1 MTRQEFYNQ
10 AVISAMQGLLAASGN
25 YSDGLIDDPV
35 DNTTNLAIQYAE
47 ALTLKVYG
55 EEIVWPKERVY

>member
-1 MTRQEFYNQ
+1 MTREQFYNQ
-10 AVISAMQGLLAASGN
+10 AVMRAMQGLLAASGN

-55 EEIVWPKERVY
+55 EEIVWPKERIY